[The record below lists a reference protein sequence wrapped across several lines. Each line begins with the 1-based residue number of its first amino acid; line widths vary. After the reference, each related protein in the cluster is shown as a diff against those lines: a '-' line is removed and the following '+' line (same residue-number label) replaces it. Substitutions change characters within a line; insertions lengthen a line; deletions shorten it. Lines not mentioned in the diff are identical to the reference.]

1 MKNNVLDIKIQGI
14 LAKNFSKGKLAN
26 LNLGENYV
34 QFD

>member
-1 MKNNVLDIKIQGI
+1 MKNNVLDIKNQGI
-14 LAKNFSKGKLAN
+14 LAKNFSKGKLVN